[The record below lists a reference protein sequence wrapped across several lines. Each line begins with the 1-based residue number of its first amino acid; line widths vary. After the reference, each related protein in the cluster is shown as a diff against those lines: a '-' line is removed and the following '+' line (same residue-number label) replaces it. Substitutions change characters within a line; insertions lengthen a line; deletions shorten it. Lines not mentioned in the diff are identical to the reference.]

1 MSVHRIA
8 STYAKS
14 LLDLSLERQNVDT
27 IRTDMLG
34 LTESMKSRDLV
45 LMLKSP
51 IISADRKQKVLDALF
66 TGKIDPLSKSFID
79 IVLRK
84 GREDLLPEIVKAF
97 EVQYKAHKKITTV
110 KLVTATPLTNDK
122 LEAIKSKLLAS
133 NVTDESVEISTEV
146 DPDIIGGFIIEV
158 GDKLYDA
165 SVSHKLAKLRKEFVG
180 NEYVKEF

>member
-14 LLDLSLERQNVDT
+14 LLDLSLERKNVDT

-34 LTESMKSRDLV
+34 LTDCMASRDLV

-51 IISADRKQKVLDALF
+51 IVTADRKQKVLNALF
-66 TGKIDPLSKSFID
+66 DGKIDPLSKSFID

-84 GREDLLPEIVKAF
+84 GREQYLPEIVKAF

-110 KLVTATPLTNDK
+110 TLKTAVPLSNEK

-133 NVTDESVEISTEV
+133 NITDESVEITTAV
-146 DPDIIGGFIIEV
+146 DPEIIGGFIVEV

-165 SVSHKLAKLRKEFVG
+165 SVAHKLAKLRKGFVG